1 MKLIESTKGWNVLI
15 TGASS
20 GIGLAAAELFINEG
34 FNVYGLD
41 LKPSGITRFTKE
53 VLEKYYH
60 HYIVDIRDKAALPDL
75 PAMQII
81 INNAG
86 QQNSDDDLGHNLIGS
101 MNVTEKY
108 ALSNPHIRSVLF
120 NASASAHTGF
130 EFAEYSASKAGLIGY
145 MKHCAW
151 RLAKVHATCNSISCG
166 GVATSLNDAVM
177 DDEALWEEIMKVTP
191 LKQWATAEE
200 IAKWIYFLTVVN
212 KSCSGQDIL
221 IDNREKDLN
230 CTFVFPGFS
239 Y

>member
-1 MKLIESTKGWNVLI
+1 MIDNWINGWNVLI
-15 TGASS
+15 TGVSN
-20 GIGLAAAELFINEG
+20 GIGLATAELFLRDG
-34 FNVYGLD
+34 FDVYGLD
-41 LKPSGITRFTKE
+41 LKPAGDLMIPKDVINRK
-53 VLEKYYH
+53 YH
-60 HYIVDIRDKAALPDL
+60 HYQVDIRDKEALPDL
-75 PAMQII
+75 HSMQIV

-108 ALSNPHIRSVLF
+108 ALNNPHIRSVLF

-166 GVATSLNDAVM
+166 GVATNLNDAVM
-177 DDEALWEEIMKVTP
+177 EDEALWDQIMKVTP
-191 LKQWATAEE
+191 LKQWATAKE
-200 IAKWIYFLTVVN
+200 IAEWIYFLTVTN

-221 IDNREKDLN
+221 IDNGEKDLN
-230 CTFVFPGFS
+230 CTFVWPNFS
-239 Y
+239 

>member
-1 MKLIESTKGWNVLI
+1 MNEFNKGWNVLI

-20 GIGLAAAELFINEG
+20 GIGLAAAELFLNEG
-34 FNVYGLD
+34 FTVYGLD
-41 LKPSGITRFTKE
+41 LKPSGIKSLTE
-53 VLEKYYH
+53 DVIDKYYH
-60 HYIVDIRDKAALPDL
+60 HYIVDIRDKSALPDL
-75 PAMQII
+75 PPMQIV

-108 ALSNPHIRSVLF
+108 ALNNPYIRSVLF

-166 GVATSLNDAVM
+166 GVDTALNDAVIDNETLWNAIM
-177 DDEALWEEIMKVTP
+177 DVTP
-191 LKQWATAEE
+191 LKKWATAEE
-200 IAKWIYFLTVVN
+200 IAQWIYFLTVVN

-221 IDNREKDLN
+221 IDNGERDLN
-230 CTFVFPGFS
+230 CTFIWPNFN
-239 Y
+239 